1 MQTIDLRELEKL
13 NTLRLNIKRS
23 MSQGEGLR
31 RSSAKGRS
39 AEFSGYREYVP
50 GDDMRYVDWNAF
62 ARFDKLY
69 IKEFMEEK
77 EGRVSIYLDTSK
89 SMDFGEKL
97 KSTLMAELTE
107 AISYIAV
114 SGRDSVYVTDLANP
128 ANTLRIPNG
137 NQGIAVLKKWLTDI
151 NTSGK
156 INLKDSLKR
165 AVRGRGGMAFLI
177 SDLMDESFLEDEE
190 DILKLFSFHNMKLSF
205 LHVMSREELEIEDDG
220 AYQLIDSEEET
231 KEIRL
236 TLDRKTIA
244 DYKKALDEYIRK
256 VTDRAQIAG
265 ANYILCSTGE
275 SLQKIIFEKMKILFM

>member
-165 AVRGRGGMAFLI
+165 AVRGRGGMA
-177 SDLMDESFLEDEE
+177 LMDESFLEDEE

-256 VTDRAQIAG
+256 VMDRAQIAG

>member
-137 NQGIAVLKKWLTDI
+137 NQGIVVLKKWLTDI